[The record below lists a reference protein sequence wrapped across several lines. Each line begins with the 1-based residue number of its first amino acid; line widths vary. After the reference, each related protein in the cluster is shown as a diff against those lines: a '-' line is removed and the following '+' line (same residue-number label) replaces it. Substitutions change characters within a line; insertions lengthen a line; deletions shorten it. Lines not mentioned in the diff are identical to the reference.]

1 MNGRIERPD
10 VRILL
15 QPVAGPA
22 VLGSFALASALFVY
36 GLWFARVWGT
46 EQDVSAFFPFLLFFG
61 GIGQL
66 GAALWGYRARNAVAA
81 AVHGSWGAFWLGVGL
96 IYLLATT
103 HTIDVPARGARWG
116 SLGEWFLYMAIITG
130 TTAVAALA
138 RSVAGFLAQATLTA
152 GSAFAAAGLLGASAR
167 LESVAGWLF
176 VAAAALSFYVG
187 AALMVDATYGMR
199 ALPLGRDVAAEP
211 LAYDRGDPGVK
222 VGQ

>member
-36 GLWFARVWGT
+36 GLWFARGWGT
-46 EQDVSAFFPFLLFFG
+46 EQDVSVFFPFLLFFG

-103 HTIDVPARGARWG
+103 HTIG
-116 SLGEWFLYMAIITG
+116 
-130 TTAVAALA
+130 
-138 RSVAGFLAQATLTA
+138 
-152 GSAFAAAGLLGASAR
+152 
-167 LESVAGWLF
+167 
-176 VAAAALSFYVG
+176 
-187 AALMVDATYGMR
+187 
-199 ALPLGRDVAAEP
+199 
-211 LAYDRGDPGVK
+211 
-222 VGQ
+222 